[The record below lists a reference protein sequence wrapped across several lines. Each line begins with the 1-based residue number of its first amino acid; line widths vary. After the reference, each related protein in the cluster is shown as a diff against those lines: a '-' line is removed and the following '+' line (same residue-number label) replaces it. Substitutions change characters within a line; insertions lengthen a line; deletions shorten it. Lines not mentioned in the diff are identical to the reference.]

1 MAGDPSVPERM
12 RILHVLN
19 HTQRLN
25 GNVHAAIDL
34 ACAQARLGHSVTL
47 CSGGGSFDDLL
58 RAHRIDVVR
67 VDQRR
72 RPLTI
77 LRAVL
82 ALDQHIRSAD
92 IVHAHMMTSALL
104 AWPGCLLRGVSLVT
118 TVHNAF
124 ERSAIAMGVGRR
136 VIAVSAAV
144 GRSMAQRGISVR
156 RLRVVLN
163 GTIGSPRVDPEPG
176 LPSAAPR
183 ATPISPAVET
193 STGRIADIPG
203 STGPSLL
210 FIGGLHPRKGVT
222 DLLVAFERV
231 HAVDSRSRLTL
242 VGEGPHEAA
251 YREQAARMTCASAVT
266 FAGGQSD
273 PRPFLAAADVFVLP
287 SLADPAPLVLSEA
300 RAAGCA
306 VVATAV
312 DGIPELLENGRAGIL
327 VPPSDPAR
335 LGHALLSLIK
345 DPSELALWRRRSQYN
360 IEHLSI
366 DRVVRET
373 LAVYA
378 ECLRPI
384 VRRPPLAPVAQGRT
398 RTAAGEWR
406 D

>member
-1 MAGDPSVPERM
+1 MADDPPVPERM

-19 HTQRLN
+19 HTERLN

-58 RAHRIDVVR
+58 RAHDIDVVR
-67 VDQRR
+67 VDQKR
-72 RPLTI
+72 RPLNL

-82 ALDQHIRSAD
+82 ALDRHVRSAD

-104 AWPGCLLRGVSLVT
+104 VWPSCLLRGVSLVT

-144 GRSMAQRGISVR
+144 GRSMARRGIPAR

-163 GTIGSPRVDPEPG
+163 GTIGSARLDPEPDHPAPLSRTPPTPPAG
-176 LPSAAPR
+176 EAPS
-183 ATPISPAVET
+183 
-193 STGRIADIPG
+193 GRIADAPDA
-203 STGPSLL
+203 TGPNLL
-210 FIGGLHPRKGVT
+210 FVGGLHPRKGVA
-222 DLLVAFERV
+222 DLLDAFERV
-231 HAVDSRSRLTL
+231 HAGNPGSRLTL
-242 VGEGPHEAA
+242 VGEGPYEAA
-251 YREQAARMTCASAVT
+251 YRAQAARMTCASAVT
-266 FAGGQSD
+266 FAGGQSN
-273 PRPFLAAADVFVLP
+273 PRPFLAAADIFILP

-300 RAAGCA
+300 RASGCA

-327 VPPSDPAR
+327 VPPSDPVR
-335 LGHALLSLIK
+335 LGDAILSLVE
-345 DPSELALWRRRSQYN
+345 DPRELALWQRNSQYN

-366 DRVVRET
+366 TRVVRET

-384 VRRPPLAPVAQGRT
+384 VRQPPLAPVAQGRT
-398 RTAAGEWR
+398 RAVDGEWR